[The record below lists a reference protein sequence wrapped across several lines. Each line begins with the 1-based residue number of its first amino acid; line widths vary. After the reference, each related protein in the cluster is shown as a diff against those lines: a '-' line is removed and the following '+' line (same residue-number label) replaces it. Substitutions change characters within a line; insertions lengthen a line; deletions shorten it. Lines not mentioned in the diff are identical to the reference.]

1 MNKKRSSRKAGKY
14 IWGYE
19 CYRCASFY
27 NSRSFKIYYYNT
39 ICSLYMALLHSI
51 FGNNNERKEKV
62 YKRQRG
68 IMYTI
73 HFICSLVLYLNSLDV
88 KIIMYYFIQL
98 VFLIFVGKSYSYI
111 YKGMSKTVL
120 NNMLMLMTTG
130 FIMLERL
137 GHGYVTRQMAFAA
150 AICFAGL
157 FIPYIIDKFTYF
169 DKLGWIY
176 AVVGIVLL
184 ALVFVIGQEK
194 YGAKN
199 WIIIGQFCF
208 TAFRV
213 CKNNICIFCSGT
225 FGKII

>member
-1 MNKKRSSRKAGKY
+1 MNKKEAAEKLVNIFGDMNV
-14 IWGYE
+14 IGV
-19 CYRCASFY
+19 
-27 NSRSFKIYYYNT
+27 
-39 ICSLYMALLHSI
+39 LHSI
-51 FGNNNERKEKV
+51 IVEASKYIIIILFAVYTWHCFTVFFGNNNERKEKV

-137 GHGYVTRQMAFAA
+137 GHGYVTRQMAFS
-150 AICFAGL
+150 AG
-157 FIPYIIDKFTYF
+157 I
-169 DKLGWIY
+169 
-176 AVVGIVLL
+176 
-184 ALVFVIGQEK
+184 
-194 YGAKN
+194 
-199 WIIIGQFCF
+199 
-208 TAFRV
+208 
-213 CKNNICIFCSGT
+213 S
-225 FGKII
+225 